1 MCICSFLS
9 LSSLKKDADT
19 PQVLR
24 TFVLASGVLVMKDR
38 VFISIIVAS
47 FVARLGGVDRGWGTC
62 AAKG

>member
-1 MCICSFLS
+1 MLIPLS

-24 TFVLASGVLVMKDR
+24 TSVLASGVLVMKDR
-38 VFISIIVAS
+38 VCISIIVVL